1 MKLILPIMSLAHAG
15 QDTSEIIEDEF
26 KSATDGE
33 KDVRRWKV
41 DPDFAAIGILEIML
55 TESGYPVDDTEDF
68 AWDQTR
74 VIDNGEYSYG
84 EYGNQ
89 NDYRVFAG
97 ICDECKC
104 HKRYMDSNN

>member
-1 MKLILPIMSLAHAG
+1 MSLAHAG